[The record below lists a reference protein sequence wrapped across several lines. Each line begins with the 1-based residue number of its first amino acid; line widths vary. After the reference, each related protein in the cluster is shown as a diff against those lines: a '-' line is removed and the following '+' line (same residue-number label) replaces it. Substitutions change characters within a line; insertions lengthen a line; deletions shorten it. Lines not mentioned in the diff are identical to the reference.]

1 MQIRPLSSQYLR
13 EHQSLLMEFQNA
25 THWPKH
31 LLVHYTWKHTNPVD
45 ATGGLY
51 LVFLLGMLPLKS
63 TCFSLPL
70 KPNCHCMLRSGDR
83 LLNAQEL

>member
-1 MQIRPLSSQYLR
+1 
-13 EHQSLLMEFQNA
+13 MEFQNA

-31 LLVHYTWKHTNPVD
+31 LLVHYTWKHTNPVN

-63 TCFSLPL
+63 
-70 KPNCHCMLRSGDR
+70 R
-83 LLNAQEL
+83 LLVQLSLYAQVG

>member
-13 EHQSLLMEFQNA
+13 EHQSILMEFQNA

-31 LLVHYTWKHTNPVD
+31 LLVHYTWKHTNPVN

-63 TCFSLPL
+63 NCLPDCL
-70 KPNCHCMLRSGDR
+70 CMLRSGDR